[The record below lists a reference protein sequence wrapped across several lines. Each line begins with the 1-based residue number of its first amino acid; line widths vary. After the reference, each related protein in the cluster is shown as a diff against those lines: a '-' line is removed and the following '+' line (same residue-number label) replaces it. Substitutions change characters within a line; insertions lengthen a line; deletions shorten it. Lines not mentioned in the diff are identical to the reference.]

1 MCDVEKIRE
10 SFKPDHITTLFVGES
25 APAGGDFFY
34 DGNSILFRAMK
45 QAFEGSESFLKDF
58 QASGFF
64 LDDLILEP
72 ANNLEDVARDAL
84 RWNSVPGLA
93 DRIREYQPSAIVTL
107 MRGIELMVIE
117 AICQSGH
124 NSKTYHVPFPGTGN
138 WKYFQR
144 EMQPVIPELPTLHGK
159 KWKESQT
166 VTIEGKR
173 QSIPLTEG
181 PSRAAARSYL
191 RGAGFAK
198 DDLHKPIIGIAN
210 TWTEIGTCNVHLRE
224 IAEALKQGIREA
236 GGTPME
242 FNTVTISDGITM
254 GTQGMKASLVSRE
267 VIADSI
273 ELVARG
279 NLFDGLV
286 GIGGCDKNM
295 PGIIMALCRLDI
307 PGMMLYGGSIAPG
320 KLNGPN
326 GEKIDITIQNVFEG
340 IGAYAAGKIDD
351 AGLEALE
358 ANACPGAGACGGQF
372 TANTMAMSGE
382 LLGISPMELSGVPAT
397 AKNKLEATRA
407 AGRMLMDAVRANRR
421 PSQIINRKSLENTIA
436 SVAASGGSTNAV
448 LHLIAIAREL
458 GIDLKMDDFDRI
470 STQTPFICDLTPAG
484 KYVASDYQAAGGS
497 RLLAKR
503 MIDAGHADGS
513 MLTISGRT
521 LSEEAALAVETP
533 GQVVIGKFESP
544 IKPNGGLVILKG
556 NLAPEG
562 SVMKIAAANRY
573 EHRGP
578 ARVFECEEDC
588 FAAVQTGKI
597 KPNDVLVIRYEG
609 PKGGPGMRE
618 MLQVTA
624 AVSGNPELSSTV
636 ALLTDG
642 RFSGATRGFTAGHVA
657 PEAFVGGP
665 IAAVR
670 EGDIIHFDIPK
681 RTLNV
686 EISDEEMRKR
696 LEGFKA
702 PALRW
707 PSGVFRKYVDR
718 VKSASEGA
726 TT

>member
-1 MCDVEKIRE
+1 M
-10 SFKPDHITTLFVGES
+10 
-25 APAGGDFFY
+25 
-34 DGNSILFRAMK
+34 
-45 QAFEGSESFLKDF
+45 
-58 QASGFF
+58 
-64 LDDLILEP
+64 
-72 ANNLEDVARDAL
+72 
-84 RWNSVPGLA
+84 
-93 DRIREYQPSAIVTL
+93 
-107 MRGIELMVIE
+107 
-117 AICQSGH
+117 
-124 NSKTYHVPFPGTGN
+124 
-138 WKYFQR
+138 
-144 EMQPVIPELPTLHGK
+144 
-159 KWKESQT
+159 
-166 VTIEGKR
+166 TIEGKR

-191 RGAGFAK
+191 RGSGFKK

-224 IAEALKQGIREA
+224 IAEALKEGIREA

-320 KLNGPN
+320 KLDGPD
-326 GEKIDITIQNVFEG
+326 GKKIDITIQNVFEG
-340 IGAYAAGKIDD
+340 IGSYAAGRIDA

-372 TANTMAMSGE
+372 TANTMAMSAE
-382 LLGISPMELSGVPAT
+382 ILGIAPIELSGVPAT
-397 AKNKLEATRA
+397 APNKLEATRA
-407 AGRMLMDAVRANRR
+407 AGRILMDAVRANRR
-421 PSQIINRKSLENTIA
+421 PSQIITRKSLENTIA

-448 LHLIAIAREL
+448 LHLLAIAREM
-458 GIDLKMDDFDRI
+458 GIELSIDDFDAI
-470 STQTPFICDLTPAG
+470 SARTPYICSLTPAG

-513 MLTISGRT
+513 ALTISGKT
-521 LSEEAALAVETP
+521 LAEEAASAKETP
-533 GQVVIGKFESP
+533 GQDVIATFEKP

-562 SVMKIAAANRY
+562 CVMKIAAAGKY
-573 EHRGP
+573 AHRGP
-578 ARVFECEEDC
+578 ARVFDSEEDC
-588 FAAVQTGKI
+588 FKVVQAGGI
-597 KPNDVLVIRYEG
+597 KPGDVVVIRYEG

-624 AVSGNPELSSTV
+624 AISSNAELSAQV

-670 EGDIIHFDIPK
+670 EGDMISFDIAK
-681 RTLNV
+681 RTLDV
-686 EISDEEMRKR
+686 EISKEEMAAR
-696 LEGFKA
+696 LKNFKP

-707 PSGVFRKYVDR
+707 PKGVFRKYVDR
-718 VKSASEGA
+718 VNSASEGA

>member
-1 MCDVEKIRE
+1 M
-10 SFKPDHITTLFVGES
+10 
-25 APAGGDFFY
+25 
-34 DGNSILFRAMK
+34 
-45 QAFEGSESFLKDF
+45 
-58 QASGFF
+58 
-64 LDDLILEP
+64 
-72 ANNLEDVARDAL
+72 
-84 RWNSVPGLA
+84 
-93 DRIREYQPSAIVTL
+93 
-107 MRGIELMVIE
+107 
-117 AICQSGH
+117 
-124 NSKTYHVPFPGTGN
+124 
-138 WKYFQR
+138 
-144 EMQPVIPELPTLHGK
+144 
-159 KWKESQT
+159 T
-166 VTIEGKR
+166 VEGKR
-173 QSIPLTEG
+173 HSAPLTEG

-191 RGAGFAK
+191 RGSGFSK

-210 TWTEIGTCNVHLRE
+210 TWTEIGTCNVHLHE
-224 IAEALKQGIREA
+224 IAAALKEGIREA

-320 KLNGPN
+320 KLDGV
-326 GEKIDITIQNVFEG
+326 DITIQNVFEG
-340 IGAYAAGKIDD
+340 IGSHAAGRIDD
-351 AGLEALE
+351 ARLEALE
-358 ANACPGAGACGGQF
+358 ASACPGAGACGGQF

-382 LLGISPMELSGVPAT
+382 MLGISPMHLSGVPAT
-397 AKNKLEATRA
+397 AKDKNAATRE

-421 PSQIINRKSLENTIA
+421 PSQIITRKSIENTIA

-448 LHLIAIAREL
+448 LHLLAIAHEM
-458 GIDLKMDDFDRI
+458 GIDLNIDDFDAI
-470 STQTPFICDLTPAG
+470 SKRTPFICDLVPAG
-484 KYVASDYQAAGGS
+484 KYMASHFQAAGGS
-497 RLLAKR
+497 RLLAQR
-503 MIDAGHADGS
+503 LIAAGHADGS
-513 MLTISGRT
+513 TLTISGRT
-521 LSEEAALAVETP
+521 LAEEAALAAETP
-533 GQVVIGKFESP
+533 GQVVIHTFSKP
-544 IKPNGGLVILKG
+544 IKPTGGLVILKG

-562 SVMKIAAANRY
+562 CVMKIAAADRL

-578 ARVFECEEDC
+578 ARVFDSEEDC
-588 FAAVQTGKI
+588 FAAVQTGRI
-597 KPNDVLVIRYEG
+597 KPGDVLVIRYEG

-624 AVSGNPELSSTV
+624 AISGIPELSSTV

-665 IAAVR
+665 IAALR
-670 EGDIIHFDIPK
+670 EGDMIHFDIANRK
-681 RTLNV
+681 LDV
-686 EISDEEMRKR
+686 ALSDQEIAVR
-696 LEGFKA
+696 LKDFKP

-707 PSGVFRKYVDR
+707 PAGVFRKYVDR
-718 VKSASEGA
+718 VHSASLGA

>member
-1 MCDVEKIRE
+1 M
-10 SFKPDHITTLFVGES
+10 
-25 APAGGDFFY
+25 
-34 DGNSILFRAMK
+34 
-45 QAFEGSESFLKDF
+45 
-58 QASGFF
+58 
-64 LDDLILEP
+64 
-72 ANNLEDVARDAL
+72 
-84 RWNSVPGLA
+84 
-93 DRIREYQPSAIVTL
+93 
-107 MRGIELMVIE
+107 
-117 AICQSGH
+117 
-124 NSKTYHVPFPGTGN
+124 
-138 WKYFQR
+138 
-144 EMQPVIPELPTLHGK
+144 
-159 KWKESQT
+159 
-166 VTIEGKR
+166 TIEGKR

-191 RGAGFAK
+191 RGSGFKK
-198 DDLHKPIIGIAN
+198 DDLHKPIIGVAN

-224 IAEALKQGIREA
+224 VAEALKDGIREA

-273 ELVARG
+273 ELVTRG

-320 KLNGPN
+320 K
-326 GEKIDITIQNVFEG
+326 IDGKDGKKVDISIQNVFEG
-340 IGAYAAGKIDD
+340 IGSYAAGRIDA

-372 TANTMAMSGE
+372 TANTMAMSAE
-382 LLGISPMELSGVPAT
+382 ILGISPIELSGVPAT
-397 AKNKLEATRA
+397 APNKAEATRA

-421 PSQIINRKSLENTIA
+421 PSQIITRKSLENTIA

-448 LHLIAIAREL
+448 LHLLAIAREMGL
-458 GIDLKMDDFDRI
+458 PLSIDDFDAI
-470 STQTPFICDLTPAG
+470 SKRTPYICDLTPAG
-484 KYVASDYQAAGGS
+484 KYMASHYQAAGGS
-497 RLLAKR
+497 RLLARR

-513 MLTISGRT
+513 SLTISGKT
-521 LSEEAALAVETP
+521 LAEEAALAKETP
-533 GQVVIGKFESP
+533 GQDVIHTFEKP

-562 SVMKIAAANRY
+562 CVMKIAAAGKY

-578 ARVFECEEDC
+578 ARVFDCEEDC
-588 FAAVQTGKI
+588 FKVVQAGGI
-597 KPNDVLVIRYEG
+597 KPGDVVVIRYEG

-624 AVSGNPELSSTV
+624 AISSNPELSAQV

-670 EGDIIHFDIPK
+670 EGDIISFDIAK
-681 RTLNV
+681 RTLDV
-686 EISDEEMRKR
+686 EISKEEMAAR
-696 LEGFKA
+696 LKDFKP

-707 PSGVFRKYVDR
+707 PKGVFRKYVDR
-718 VKSASEGA
+718 VTSASEGA

>member
-1 MCDVEKIRE
+1 M
-10 SFKPDHITTLFVGES
+10 S
-25 APAGGDFFY
+25 
-34 DGNSILFRAMK
+34 
-45 QAFEGSESFLKDF
+45 
-58 QASGFF
+58 
-64 LDDLILEP
+64 
-72 ANNLEDVARDAL
+72 
-84 RWNSVPGLA
+84 
-93 DRIREYQPSAIVTL
+93 
-107 MRGIELMVIE
+107 
-117 AICQSGH
+117 
-124 NSKTYHVPFPGTGN
+124 
-138 WKYFQR
+138 
-144 EMQPVIPELPTLHGK
+144 
-159 KWKESQT
+159 
-166 VTIEGKR
+166 IEGKR

-191 RGAGFAK
+191 RGSGFSK

-224 IAEALKQGIREA
+224 IAEAVKEGIREA

-320 KLNGPN
+320 KVNG
-326 GEKIDITIQNVFEG
+326 IDITIQNVFEG
-340 IGAYAAGKIDD
+340 IGAHAAGKIDD

-382 LLGISPMELSGVPAT
+382 ILGISPMQLSGVPAT
-397 AKNKLEATRA
+397 DKDKFAASRE
-407 AGRMLMDAVRANRR
+407 AGRMIMDAVRANRR
-421 PSQIINRKSLENTIA
+421 PSQIITRKSLENTIA

-448 LHLIAIAREL
+448 LHLIAIAREI
-458 GIDLKMDDFDRI
+458 GIDLSIDDFDAI
-470 STQTPFICDLTPAG
+470 SKKTPFICDLTPAG
-484 KYVASDYQAAGGS
+484 KYMASHFQAAGGS

-503 MIDAGHADGS
+503 LIDAGHADGS
-513 MLTISGRT
+513 TLTVSGRT
-521 LSEEAALAVETP
+521 LAEEASLAKETP
-533 GQVVIGKFESP
+533 GQVVIKTFEQP
-544 IKPNGGLVILKG
+544 IKPTGGLVILKG

-562 SVMKIAAANRY
+562 CVMKIAAADRY

-578 ARVFECEEDC
+578 ARVFDCEEDC
-588 FAAVQTGKI
+588 FAAVQGNKI
-597 KPNDVLVIRYEG
+597 KPGDVLVIRYEG

-624 AVSGNPELSSTV
+624 AVSGHPDLSHTV

-642 RFSGATRGFTAGHVA
+642 RFSGATRGFTAGNIA

-670 EGDIIHFDIPK
+670 EGDIIAFDIK
-681 RTLNV
+681 NRTLNV
-686 EISDEEMRKR
+686 EISAEEMAAR
-696 LEGFKA
+696 LKNFQP

-707 PSGVFRKYVDR
+707 PQGVFRKYVDR
-718 VKSASEGA
+718 VTSASHGA

>member
-1 MCDVEKIRE
+1 M
-10 SFKPDHITTLFVGES
+10 
-25 APAGGDFFY
+25 
-34 DGNSILFRAMK
+34 
-45 QAFEGSESFLKDF
+45 
-58 QASGFF
+58 
-64 LDDLILEP
+64 
-72 ANNLEDVARDAL
+72 
-84 RWNSVPGLA
+84 
-93 DRIREYQPSAIVTL
+93 
-107 MRGIELMVIE
+107 
-117 AICQSGH
+117 
-124 NSKTYHVPFPGTGN
+124 
-138 WKYFQR
+138 
-144 EMQPVIPELPTLHGK
+144 
-159 KWKESQT
+159 
-166 VTIEGKR
+166 TIEGKR

-191 RGAGFAK
+191 RGSGFSK

-210 TWTEIGTCNVHLRE
+210 TWTEIGTCNVHLRDV
-224 IAEALKQGIREA
+224 AEALKEGIREA

-242 FNTVTISDGITM
+242 FNTITISDGITM

-307 PGMMLYGGSIAPG
+307 PGLMLYGGSIAPG

-340 IGAYAAGKIDD
+340 IGSHAAGRIDD

-382 LLGISPMELSGVPAT
+382 ILGISPIQLSGVPAT
-397 AKNKLEATRA
+397 SKDKHAASRE
-407 AGRMLMDAVRANRR
+407 AGRILMDAVRANRR
-421 PSQIINRKSLENTIA
+421 PSQIITRKSIENTIA

-448 LHLIAIAREL
+448 LHLLAIAREM
-458 GIDLKMDDFDRI
+458 GIELSIDDFDVI
-470 STQTPFICDLTPAG
+470 SKRTPFICDLTPAG
-484 KYVASDYQAAGGS
+484 KFVASDYQAAGGS

-503 MIDAGHADGS
+503 LIDAGHADGS
-513 MLTISGRT
+513 TLTISGRT
-521 LSEEAALAVETP
+521 LAEEAARARETP
-533 GQVVIGKFESP
+533 GQVVIHTFENP

-562 SVMKIAAANRY
+562 CVMKVAAADRY

-578 ARVFECEEDC
+578 ARVFETEEAC
-588 FAAVQTGKI
+588 FAAVQAGQI
-597 KPNDVLVIRYEG
+597 KPGDVLVIRYEG

-624 AVSGNPELSSTV
+624 AISSNAELSAHV

-665 IAAVR
+665 IAAVC
-670 EGDIIHFDIPK
+670 EGDMIHFDIPNRK
-681 RTLNV
+681 LTLEV
-686 EISDEEMRKR
+686 SEEEIAAR
-696 LEGFKA
+696 LKNFTPPK
-702 PALRW
+702 LRW
-707 PSGVFRKYVDR
+707 PTGVFRKYVDR
-718 VKSASEGA
+718 VTSAAAGA

>member
-1 MCDVEKIRE
+1 M
-10 SFKPDHITTLFVGES
+10 
-25 APAGGDFFY
+25 
-34 DGNSILFRAMK
+34 
-45 QAFEGSESFLKDF
+45 
-58 QASGFF
+58 
-64 LDDLILEP
+64 
-72 ANNLEDVARDAL
+72 
-84 RWNSVPGLA
+84 
-93 DRIREYQPSAIVTL
+93 
-107 MRGIELMVIE
+107 
-117 AICQSGH
+117 
-124 NSKTYHVPFPGTGN
+124 
-138 WKYFQR
+138 
-144 EMQPVIPELPTLHGK
+144 
-159 KWKESQT
+159 
-166 VTIEGKR
+166 TIEGKR

-191 RGAGFAK
+191 RGSGFSK

-210 TWTEIGTCNVHLRE
+210 TWTEIGTCNVHLRD
-224 IAEALKQGIREA
+224 IAEALKEGIREA

-307 PGMMLYGGSIAPG
+307 PGMMVYGGSIAPG
-320 KLNGPN
+320 KLNGV
-326 GEKIDITIQNVFEG
+326 DITIQNVFEG
-340 IGAYAAGKIDD
+340 IGSYAAGRIDE

-382 LLGISPMELSGVPAT
+382 MLGISPLHLSGVPAT
-397 AKNKLEATRA
+397 AKDKHAATRE

-421 PSQIINRKSLENTIA
+421 PSQIITRKSLENTIA

-448 LHLIAIAREL
+448 LHLLAVAREL
-458 GIDLKMDDFDRI
+458 GIALSLDDFDAI
-470 STQTPFICDLTPAG
+470 SKKTPFICDLVPAG
-484 KYVASDYQAAGGS
+484 KYMASHFQAAGGS

-503 MIDAGHADGS
+503 LIAAGHADGS
-513 MLTISGRT
+513 ALTISGRT
-521 LSEEAALAVETP
+521 LAEEAALAEETP
-533 GQVVIGKFESP
+533 GQVVIHTFDKP
-544 IKPNGGLVILKG
+544 IKPTGGLVILKG

-562 SVMKIAAANRY
+562 CVMKIAAADRL

-578 ARVFECEEDC
+578 ARVFDTEEAC
-588 FAAVQTGKI
+588 FAAVQEGRI
-597 KPNDVLVIRYEG
+597 KAGDVLVIRYEG

-624 AVSGNPELSSTV
+624 AISSNAELSAHV

-670 EGDIIHFDIPK
+670 EGDIIHFDIPNRK
-681 RTLNV
+681 LTLEV
-686 EISDEEMRKR
+686 SEAEIAKR
-696 LEGFKA
+696 LKDFA
-702 PALRW
+702 PPALRW

-718 VKSASEGA
+718 VTSASVGA

>member
-1 MCDVEKIRE
+1 
-10 SFKPDHITTLFVGES
+10 
-25 APAGGDFFY
+25 
-34 DGNSILFRAMK
+34 
-45 QAFEGSESFLKDF
+45 
-58 QASGFF
+58 
-64 LDDLILEP
+64 
-72 ANNLEDVARDAL
+72 
-84 RWNSVPGLA
+84 
-93 DRIREYQPSAIVTL
+93 
-107 MRGIELMVIE
+107 
-117 AICQSGH
+117 
-124 NSKTYHVPFPGTGN
+124 
-138 WKYFQR
+138 
-144 EMQPVIPELPTLHGK
+144 
-159 KWKESQT
+159 

-191 RGAGFAK
+191 RGAGFKK

-224 IAEALKQGIREA
+224 IAEALKEGIREA

-320 KLNGPN
+320 KLNGV
-326 GEKIDITIQNVFEG
+326 DITIQNVFEG
-340 IGAYAAGKIDD
+340 IGSHAAGRIDD

-358 ANACPGAGACGGQF
+358 AAACPGAGACGGQF

-382 LLGISPMELSGVPAT
+382 ILGISPIELSGVPAT
-397 AKNKLEATRA
+397 SSEKLAATRK
-407 AGRMLMDAVRANRR
+407 AGHILMDAVRANRK
-421 PSQIINRKSLENTIA
+421 PSQIITRKSLENTIA

-448 LHLIAIAREL
+448 LHLLAIAREI
-458 GIDLKMDDFDRI
+458 GIPLSIDDFDVI
-470 STQTPFICDLTPAG
+470 STRTPYICSLTPAG

-503 MIDAGHADGS
+503 MIDAGFADGS
-513 MLTISGRT
+513 ALTISGKT
-521 LSEEAALAVETP
+521 LAEEAALAKETP
-533 GQVVIGKFESP
+533 GQDVIHTFENP

-562 SVMKIAAANRY
+562 SVMKVAAAGRY

-578 ARVFECEEDC
+578 ARVFDCEEDC
-588 FAAVQTGKI
+588 FKVVQAGGI
-597 KPNDVLVIRYEG
+597 KPGDVVVIRYEG

-624 AVSGNPELSSTV
+624 AISSNADLSAHV

-670 EGDIIHFDIPK
+670 EGDIISFDIPK

-686 EISDEEMRKR
+686 EISDEEMAAR
-696 LEGFKA
+696 LKDFKP

-707 PSGVFRKYVDR
+707 PKGVFRKYVDR
-718 VKSASEGA
+718 VNSASEGA

>member
-1 MCDVEKIRE
+1 M
-10 SFKPDHITTLFVGES
+10 
-25 APAGGDFFY
+25 
-34 DGNSILFRAMK
+34 
-45 QAFEGSESFLKDF
+45 
-58 QASGFF
+58 
-64 LDDLILEP
+64 
-72 ANNLEDVARDAL
+72 
-84 RWNSVPGLA
+84 
-93 DRIREYQPSAIVTL
+93 
-107 MRGIELMVIE
+107 
-117 AICQSGH
+117 
-124 NSKTYHVPFPGTGN
+124 
-138 WKYFQR
+138 
-144 EMQPVIPELPTLHGK
+144 
-159 KWKESQT
+159 
-166 VTIEGKR
+166 TIEGKR

-191 RGAGFAK
+191 RGSGFSK

-224 IAEALKQGIREA
+224 IAEAVKEGIREA

-320 KLNGPN
+320 KVNG
-326 GEKIDITIQNVFEG
+326 IDITIQNVFEG
-340 IGAYAAGKIDD
+340 IGAHAAGKIDD

-382 LLGISPMELSGVPAT
+382 MLGISPMHLSGVPAT
-397 AKNKLEATRA
+397 DKDKFASSRE
-407 AGRMLMDAVRANRR
+407 AGRMIMDAVRANRR
-421 PSQIINRKSLENTIA
+421 PSQIITRKSLENTIA

-448 LHLIAIAREL
+448 LHLIAIAREIGL
-458 GIDLKMDDFDRI
+458 DLSVDVFDAI
-470 STQTPFICDLTPAG
+470 SKKTPFICDLVPAG
-484 KYVASDYQAAGGS
+484 KYMASHFQAAGGS

-503 MIDAGHADGS
+503 LIDAGHADGS
-513 MLTISGRT
+513 TLTISGRT
-521 LSEEAALAVETP
+521 LAEEAALAKETP
-533 GQVVIGKFESP
+533 GQVVIKTFEQP
-544 IKPNGGLVILKG
+544 IKSTGGLVILKG

-562 SVMKIAAANRY
+562 CVMKIAAADRY

-578 ARVFECEEDC
+578 ARIFDCEEDC
-588 FAAVQTGKI
+588 FAAVQGNKI
-597 KPNDVLVIRYEG
+597 NPGDVLVIRYEG

-624 AVSGNPELSSTV
+624 AVSGHPDLSHTV

-670 EGDIIHFDIPK
+670 EGDMIAFDIK
-681 RTLNV
+681 NRTLNV
-686 EISDEEMRKR
+686 EISAEEISAR
-696 LEGFKA
+696 LKNFQP

-707 PSGVFRKYVDR
+707 PQGVFRKYVDR
-718 VKSASEGA
+718 VTSASHGA